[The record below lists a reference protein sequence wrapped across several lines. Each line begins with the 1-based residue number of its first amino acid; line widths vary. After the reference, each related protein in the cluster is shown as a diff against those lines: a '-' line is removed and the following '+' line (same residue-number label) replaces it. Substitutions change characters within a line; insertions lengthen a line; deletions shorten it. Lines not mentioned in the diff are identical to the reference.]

1 MRGVNKLVLE
11 VKPDG
16 EYFEKAL
23 LFLKPE
29 KQNVP
34 QKEISDGAD
43 KLLKRIEESKTE
55 SRKGVT
61 IAAAV
66 IGTAAGAGIT
76 FLTMLL
82 SGFPG

>member
-43 KLLKRIEESKTE
+43 RLLKRIEETKAESK
-55 SRKGVT
+55 KGVT
-61 IAAAV
+61 IAAALIV
-66 IGTAAGAGIT
+66 TAAGAGIT
-76 FLTMLL
+76 FITMLI
-82 SGFPG
+82 SGFII

>member
-34 QKEISDGAD
+34 QKEISEGAD

>member
-11 VKPDG
+11 VNPDG

-29 KQNVP
+29 KQNAT
-34 QKEISDGAD
+34 QKEISEGAD
-43 KLLKRIEESKTE
+43 RLLKRIEETKSE

-61 IAAAV
+61 LAAAI

-82 SGFPG
+82 SGFLG

>member
-29 KQNVP
+29 KQNVS

-55 SRKGVT
+55 SKRGVT

>member
-66 IGTAAGAGIT
+66 IGTAAGAGSS
-76 FLTMLL
+76 LPA
-82 SGFPG
+82 GKR

>member
-43 KLLKRIEESKTE
+43 KLLKRIEETKTE
-55 SRKGVT
+55 SKRGVT

-76 FLTMLL
+76 FITMLL

>member
-55 SRKGVT
+55 SKRGVT

>member
-34 QKEISDGAD
+34 QKEISEGAD

-55 SRKGVT
+55 SKRGVT

>member
-34 QKEISDGAD
+34 QKEISDVAD
-43 KLLKRIEESKTE
+43 KLLKRIEEAKSE

-61 IAAAV
+61 LAAAI

>member
-34 QKEISDGAD
+34 QKEISEGAD
-43 KLLKRIEESKTE
+43 KLLKRIEETKTE
-55 SRKGVT
+55 SKRGVT